1 MTGVGLVR
9 IDPGEESD
17 LPSVQPARRS
27 RLSAEALRWLHDS
40 VPKQTYYAYKRE
52 WDKFVRWC
60 EYHEVS
66 PVPVLTDHLTNWVAD
81 RCTKGNSQTVI
92 EQGISAVVFFHENY
106 YNVAKRHMPDRRD
119 AWRILAGYRRMLI
132 ESGWRP
138 DEAATYTI
146 EQLRAMSATLPDG
159 TALGIR
165 DRAGLLLATGAF
177 ARRSQL
183 VGLDIGDVHFTH
195 GKVVMTI
202 VKSKE
207 DQRARGRRLVIE
219 PGAHPLSDA
228 VGALRAWV
236 NVLASKG
243 IRSGPLF
250 RQMRKTSFGY
260 KILDYRLEGEWLGRV
275 VKHAV
280 RDVGITAPSGRT
292 YRAHS
297 TRASGATMAFRAGRP
312 SMQVA
317 EHGGWSVKGTQVHR
331 YNRPEEQE
339 SVTEGLM

>member
-1 MTGVGLVR
+1 MTTLVR
-9 IDPGEESD
+9 IDPDEESD
-17 LPSVQPARRS
+17 APSAQLPARRS
-27 RLSAEALRWLHDS
+27 RLSANAWQQLFDS
-40 VPKQTYYAYKRE
+40 VPTQTYNAYKRE
-52 WDKFVRWC
+52 WGKFLAWC
-60 EYHEVS
+60 EYNDIN

-81 RCTKGNSQTVI
+81 RCTAGHSQTVI
-92 EQGISAVVFFHENY
+92 EQGISAVVFFHKNVH
-106 YNVAKRHMPDRRD
+106 NVAERHMPDRED
-119 AWRILAGYRRMLI
+119 CWRIVAGYRRRLI

-146 EQLRAMSATLPDG
+146 EQLRAMSATLPGD

-177 ARRSQL
+177 ARRSQI
-183 VGLDIGDVHFTH
+183 VGLDIADIHFTH

-202 VKSKE
+202 AKSKE
-207 DQRARGRRLVIE
+207 DQRARGRRLVVDR
-219 PGAHPLSDA
+219 GAHPMSDA
-228 VGALRAWV
+228 VWALRRWV
-236 NVLASKG
+236 NVLSSKG
-243 IRSGPLF
+243 IHSGPLF

-260 KILDYRLEGEWLGRV
+260 TVLDYRLEGDWLGRV
-275 VKHAV
+275 VKCATLEA
-280 RDVGITAPSGRT
+280 GITAPSGRT

-297 TRASGATMAFRAGRP
+297 TRASGATMAFRAGKP
-312 SMQVA
+312 SMMIA